1 MIQLCHDCSNLVD
14 TISIND
20 QSLNF
25 AKIICLSFYLLQMVM
40 AIQILRFH
48 LIELKKVQELC
59 DTFCHKYIS
68 TLKHKLQAD
77 QLPPGKNFLM
87 NENNLHTL
95 FLTKKY
101 RKWSN
106 PYLGKKIIWKY
117 VSEKEDCKQN
127 IIVVLMLLC
136 FSFHFN
142 NWITNDKTHSFSP
155 SK

>member
-1 MIQLCHDCSNLVD
+1 MIAPINLED

-20 QSLNF
+20 QSLNIT
-25 AKIICLSFYLLQMVM
+25 KGICSFFLQMVM

-87 NENNLHTL
+87 NENNL
-95 FLTKKY
+95 LTVFF
-101 RKWSN
+101 N
-106 PYLGKKIIWKY
+106 EKII
-117 VSEKEDCKQN
+117 
-127 IIVVLMLLC
+127 
-136 FSFHFN
+136 
-142 NWITNDKTHSFSP
+142 
-155 SK
+155 